1 MVSMLCVEGNIPISG
16 KMQNGNSSGD
26 TLNNEELQTIA
37 NLLKPLRDNIEE
49 LIYVADCKLINGNDM
64 NLLDQLKFISRFP
77 ANFKQH
83 NQVIDQAIDADQ
95 WEELGILAETP
106 NNSQKLQFTL
116 QEELLKNGL
125 RAQGLAYLE
134 ALGFDETI
142 YLTPPPRSR
151 TQRCPWKKST
161 RSSTESATC

>member
-1 MVSMLCVEGNIPISG
+1 MLCVEGNIPISG

-151 TQRCPWKKST
+151 TQRCP
-161 RSSTESATC
+161 